1 MYTTLS
7 CVVRS

>member
-7 CVVRS
+7 IFNV